1 MCSWI
6 VTGCKVP
13 FADKYEL
20 PVSVND
26 VGREAGRA
34 VRRDI
39 NSQWVVVQHGSLK
52 IHLRR
57 AYQYSILQ
65 RGIQNSL
72 N

>member
-1 MCSWI
+1 MYDSEVC
-6 VTGCKVP
+6 

-20 PVSVND
+20 PISIND
-26 VGREAGRA
+26 LGREAGRA

-52 IHLRR
+52 IQLRR
-57 AYQYSILQ
+57 ANQYSILQ

-72 N
+72 D